1 MVGTGVPG
9 VLMFYIQT
17 LSFARSLAAC
27 AIASMSLA
35 AIAQDAKQETP
46 QEIAGPVDPIVV
58 TATRVATRYN
68 RLIPDVS
75 VVDRE
80 EMQEYGPQA
89 PISDVLRNESGI
101 TVNTNGTMGTNTTV
115 QIRGASNNQSI
126 LLIDGMRLSSVSN
139 GGPSWAYIPMQQIGR
154 MEIVRGPTSSS
165 YGSEAIG
172 GVIQLFTRK
181 GSGPTKYYADAGYG
195 TYGTSSE
202 TVGVEGSQDGF
213 SYSLYGGNTHSLGLP
228 TFTNSSTDFNPN
240 SASYVNSNASTRL
253 AYTIAPGQEVGL
265 SALYGNGTNAYTAYD
280 PATYAS
286 NVMGYQT
293 QLLSVMSAYTQNR
306 IIDDWQSLVRFG
318 QSVDTSRNYLAG
330 GTPTGSYRS
339 VQTQAQWQN
348 DINLPIG
355 KGLLVYEYLQQN
367 LDSTQAYAVTSR
379 NINTVQ
385 AGWNGD
391 IGNNLFQAN
400 VRNDSNSQFGGA
412 TTGSVGYGYFILPT
426 VRATAA
432 WGSGFRA
439 PTFNELYYQSGFW
452 NGNPN
457 LQPEKSQN
465 GEGGFRYDDGTHR
478 AGVIYHYN
486 DVTNLIQNTSNSA
499 ENIGQAVLQGWSF
512 TYGGK
517 VYGLDVNASYDNQD
531 TRDKA
536 TGNFLPYRP
545 ANFGSLT
552 ISKKKE
558 RWDFGGQMQA
568 SGSQQSN
575 PGYGNPYNNNI
586 TMGGY
591 TLFNIFGS
599 VNLIK
604 DVSLFMRGNNIF
616 NRQYSTS
623 ANGYA
628 AAPEYGL
635 PATAN
640 YYRSP
645 GSNFF
650 VGLRFDTR

>member
-1 MVGTGVPG
+1 
-9 VLMFYIQT
+9 MFVIQKP
-17 LSFARSLAAC
+17 SFARSLVAC
-27 AIASMSLA
+27 ALASISLA

-46 QEIAGPVDPIVV
+46 EEIAGPADPIVV
-58 TATRVATRYN
+58 TATRVPTRYN

-80 EMQEYGPQA
+80 SMQEYGPQA

-181 GSGPTKYYADAGYG
+181 GEGPTKYYADAGYG

-202 TVGVEGSQDGF
+202 TVGVEGSEGGL

-228 TFTNSSTDFNPN
+228 TLTNPSTNFNPN
-240 SASYVNSNASTRL
+240 SAAYVNSNASTRL
-253 AYTIAPGQEVGL
+253 AYTLAPGQEVGV
-265 SALYGNGTNAYTAYD
+265 SALYGNGYNNYTNG
-280 PATYAS
+280 
-286 NVMGYQT
+286 NGGMNYQT

-306 IIDDWQSLVRFG
+306 IVDDWQSLIRFG
-318 QSVDTSRNYLAG
+318 QSVDTSRNYYAG
-330 GTPTGSYRS
+330 GAQNGSFRS
-339 VQTQAQWQN
+339 AQTQAQWQN
-348 DINLPIG
+348 DINLPVG
-355 KGLLVYEYLQQN
+355 KGLLVYEFLQQN
-367 LDSTQAYAVTSR
+367 LDSTQAYTVTSR

-391 IGNNLFQAN
+391 VGNNLFQAN
-400 VRNDSNSQFGGA
+400 VRNDSNSQFGSA
-412 TTGSVGYGYFILPT
+412 TTGSVGYGYFLIPS

-432 WGSGFRA
+432 WGTGFRA
-439 PTFNELYYQSGFW
+439 PTFNELYWSETGPYGW

-457 LQPEKSQN
+457 LQPERSQN
-465 GEGGFRYDDGTHR
+465 GEGGIRFDNGAHR

-486 DVTNLIQNTSNSA
+486 YVSNLIQNTDFTAVNV
-499 ENIGQAVLQGWSF
+499 NQAVLQGWSL

-517 VYGLDVNASYDNQD
+517 VYGIDVAASYDNQD
-531 TRDKA
+531 ARDVQ
-536 TGNFLPYRP
+536 TGSFLPYRP

-552 ISKKKE
+552 VSKKQE
-558 RWDFGGQMQA
+558 RWDFGGQMQV

-575 PGYGNPYNNNI
+575 PGNANPYNNDI

-616 NRQYSTS
+616 NRQYSTT

-628 AAPEYGL
+628 AAPEWNL

>member
-1 MVGTGVPG
+1 MS
-9 VLMFYIQT
+9 YIQKP
-17 LSFARSLAAC
+17 SFARSLVAC
-27 AIASMSLA
+27 AIASVSLV
-35 AIAQDAKQETP
+35 AIAQEAKQETP
-46 QEIAGPVDPIVV
+46 EEISGPADPIVV
-58 TATRVATRYN
+58 TATRVPTRYN
-68 RLIPDVS
+68 RLISDVS

-80 EMQEYGPQA
+80 TMQEYGPQA
-89 PISDVLRNESGI
+89 QISDVLRNESGI

-126 LLIDGMRLSSVSN
+126 LLIDGMRLSSVAN

-181 GSGPTKYYADAGYG
+181 GEGPTKFYADAGYG

-202 TVGVEGSQDGF
+202 TVGVEGSVEGL

-228 TFTNSSTDFNPN
+228 TLTNPSTDFNPN
-240 SASYVNSNASTRL
+240 SAAYVNSNASTRL
-253 AYTIAPGQEVGL
+253 AYTIAPGQELGVT
-265 SALYGNGTNAYTAYD
+265 ALYGNGYNNYT
-280 PATYAS
+280 TGG
-286 NVMGYQT
+286 NTRYQT
-293 QLLSVMSAYTQNR
+293 QLLSVMSAYTQNK
-306 IIDDWQSLVRFG
+306 ILDDWQSLVRFG
-318 QSVDTSRNYLAG
+318 QSVDTNRNYFAG
-330 GTPTGSYRS
+330 GAQDGSFRS
-339 VQTQAQWQN
+339 TQTQAQWQN
-348 DINLPIG
+348 DINLPVG

-367 LDSTQAYAVTSR
+367 LDSTQTFAVTSR

-391 IGNNLFQAN
+391 VGNNLFQAN
-400 VRNDSNSQFGGA
+400 VRNDSNSQFGSA
-412 TTGSVGYGYFILPT
+412 TTGSAGYGYFLWPT
-426 VRATAA
+426 LRATAA
-432 WGSGFRA
+432 WGTGFRA
-439 PTFNELYYQSGFW
+439 PTFNELYWVDSSPYGW

-465 GEGGFRYDDGTHR
+465 SEGGFRYDNGVHR

-486 DVTNLIQNTSNSA
+486 YVTNLIQNTDYTAVNVS
-499 ENIGQAVLQGWSF
+499 QAVLQGWSF

-517 VYGLDVNASYDNQD
+517 VYGLDVAASYDNQD
-531 TRDKA
+531 ARDTQ
-536 TGNFLPYRP
+536 TGSFLPYRP

-552 ISKKKE
+552 VSKKQE
-558 RWDFGGQMQA
+558 RWDFGGQMQV

-575 PGYGNPYNNNI
+575 PGNVNPANNDI

-604 DVSLFMRGNNIF
+604 DVSLFVRGNNVF
-616 NRQYSTS
+616 NRQYSTN

-628 AAPEYGL
+628 SSTYYGTTY

-640 YYRSP
+640 YFRSP

>member
-1 MVGTGVPG
+1 
-9 VLMFYIQT
+9 MFHIQKP
-17 LSFARSLAAC
+17 SVARSLVAC

-46 QEIAGPVDPIVV
+46 EEISGPADPIVV
-58 TATRVATRYN
+58 TATRVPTRYN

-80 EMQEYGPQA
+80 NMQEYGPQA

-101 TVNTNGTMGTNTTV
+101 TVNQNGTMGTNTTV

-181 GSGPTKYYADAGYG
+181 GEGPTKYYADAGYG
-195 TYGTSSE
+195 TYGTSAE

-228 TFTNSSTDFNPN
+228 TFTNASTDFNPN
-240 SASYVNSNASTRL
+240 SAAYVNSNASTRL
-253 AYTIAPGQEVGL
+253 AYTVAPGQEVGVT
-265 SALYGNGTNAYTAYD
+265 ALYGNGYNNYTNTSKD
-280 PATYAS
+280 MS
-286 NVMGYQT
+286 YQT
-293 QLLSVMSAYTQNR
+293 QLLSVMSAYTQNK
-306 IIDDWQSLVRFG
+306 ILDDWQSMVRFG
-318 QSVDTSRNYLAG
+318 QSVDTSRNFLAG
-330 GTPTGSYRS
+330 GTPDNGGSYRS
-339 VQTQAQWQN
+339 TQTQAQWQN
-348 DINLPIG
+348 DINLPVG
-355 KGLLVYEYLQQN
+355 KGLLAYEFLQQN

-412 TTGSVGYGYFILPT
+412 TTGSVGYGYFIIPT

-439 PTFNELYYQSGFW
+439 PTFNELYYQSGYW
-452 NGNPN
+452 NGNSN
-457 LQPEKSQN
+457 LQAERSQN
-465 GEGGFRYDDGTHR
+465 GEAGFRYDDGKQK

-486 DVTNLIQNTSNSA
+486 DVSNLIQNTDFTA
-499 ENIGQAVLQGWSF
+499 VNIGQAVLQGWSF
-512 TYGGK
+512 TYGGR
-517 VYGLDVNASYDNQD
+517 VYGVDVAASFDNQD

-552 ISKKKE
+552 LSKKQE
-558 RWDFGGQMQA
+558 RWDFGGQMQL

-575 PGYGNPYNNNI
+575 PGNADPYSNNI

-616 NRQYSTS
+616 NRQYSTA

-628 AAPEYGL
+628 ASTYDGVTY

>member
-1 MVGTGVPG
+1 MSSYPVFT
-9 VLMFYIQT
+9 
-17 LSFARSLAAC
+17 RSAVAI
-27 AIASMSLA
+27 AIASLTLSVV
-35 AIAQDAKQETP
+35 AQESTAPTSPEQ
-46 QEIAGPVDPIVV
+46 IAGPADPIVV
-58 TATRVATRYN
+58 TATRVPTRYN
-68 RLIPDVS
+68 RLISDVS

-80 EMQEYGPQA
+80 TMQEYGPQA
-89 PISDVLRNESGI
+89 QISDVLRNESGI

-126 LLIDGMRLSSVSN
+126 LLIDGMRLSSVAN

-181 GSGPTKYYADAGYG
+181 GEGPTKFYADAGYG

-202 TVGVEGSQDGF
+202 TVGVEGSVEGL

-228 TFTNSSTDFNPN
+228 TLTNPSTDFNPN
-240 SASYVNSNASTRL
+240 SAAYVNSNASTRL
-253 AYTIAPGQEVGL
+253 AYTIAPGQELGVT
-265 SALYGNGTNAYTAYD
+265 ALYGNGYNNYT
-280 PATYAS
+280 TGG
-286 NVMGYQT
+286 NTRYQT
-293 QLLSVMSAYTQNR
+293 QLLSVMSAYTQNK
-306 IIDDWQSLVRFG
+306 ILDDWQSLVRFG
-318 QSVDTSRNYLAG
+318 QSVDTNRNYFAG
-330 GTPTGSYRS
+330 GAQDGSFRS
-339 VQTQAQWQN
+339 TQTQAQWQN
-348 DINLPIG
+348 DINLPVG

-367 LDSTQAYAVTSR
+367 LDSTQTFAVTSR

-391 IGNNLFQAN
+391 VGNNLFQAN
-400 VRNDSNSQFGGA
+400 VRNDSNSQFGSA
-412 TTGSVGYGYFILPT
+412 TTGSAGYGYFLWPT
-426 VRATAA
+426 LRATAA
-432 WGSGFRA
+432 WGTGFRA
-439 PTFNELYYQSGFW
+439 PTFNELYWVDSSPYGW

-465 GEGGFRYDDGTHR
+465 SEGGFRYDNGVHR

-486 DVTNLIQNTSNSA
+486 YVTNLIQNTDYTAVNVS
-499 ENIGQAVLQGWSF
+499 QAVLQGWSF

-517 VYGLDVNASYDNQD
+517 VYGLDVAASYDNQD
-531 TRDKA
+531 ARDTQ
-536 TGNFLPYRP
+536 TGSFLPYRP

-552 ISKKKE
+552 VSKKQE
-558 RWDFGGQMQA
+558 RWDFGGQMQV

-575 PGYGNPYNNNI
+575 PGNVNPANNDI

-604 DVSLFMRGNNIF
+604 DVSLFVRGNNVF
-616 NRQYSTS
+616 NRQYSTN

-628 AAPEYGL
+628 SSTYYGTTY

-640 YYRSP
+640 YFRSP

>member
-1 MVGTGVPG
+1 
-9 VLMFYIQT
+9 MFVIQKP
-17 LSFARSLAAC
+17 SFARSLVAC
-27 AIASMSLA
+27 AIASMSFA
-35 AIAQDAKQETP
+35 AIAQEAKPETP
-46 QEIAGPVDPIVV
+46 EEIAGPADPIVV
-58 TATRVATRYN
+58 TATRVPTRYN

-80 EMQEYGPQA
+80 TMQEYGPQA

-181 GSGPTKYYADAGYG
+181 GEGPTKYYADAGYG

-202 TVGVEGSQDGF
+202 TVGVEGSEGGLSF
-213 SYSLYGGNTHSLGLP
+213 SLYGGNTHSLGLP
-228 TFTNSSTDFNPN
+228 TLTNPSTSFNPN
-240 SASYVNSNASTRL
+240 SAAYVNSNASTRL
-253 AYTIAPGQEVGL
+253 AYTIAPGQEVGV
-265 SALYGNGTNAYTAYD
+265 SALYGNGYNNYTYGGN
-280 PATYAS
+280 S
-286 NVMGYQT
+286 YQT
-293 QLLSVMSAYTQNR
+293 QLLSVMSAYTQNK
-306 IIDDWQSLVRFG
+306 IVDEWQSLIRFG
-318 QSVDTSRNYLAG
+318 QSVDTSRNYYAG
-330 GTPTGSYRS
+330 GAPIPNSSYRS
-339 VQTQAQWQN
+339 SQTQAQWQN
-348 DINLPIG
+348 DINLPVG
-355 KGLLVYEYLQQN
+355 KALLVYEFLQQN
-367 LDSTQAYAVTSR
+367 LDSTQEYSTTSR

-400 VRNDSNSQFGGA
+400 VRNDSNSQFGSA

-426 VRATAA
+426 IRATAA

-439 PTFNELYYQSGFW
+439 PNFNELYYSYTSPWGPGDSW
-452 NGNPN
+452 YGNPN
-457 LQPEKSQN
+457 LQPERSQN
-465 GEGGFRYDDGTHR
+465 GEGGFRYDDGVHR

-486 DVTNLIQNTSNSA
+486 DVSNLIQNTSSSQGGTA
-499 ENIGQAVLQGWSF
+499 VNIGQAVLQGWSF

-517 VYGLDVNASYDNQD
+517 LYGLDLAASYDNQD

-536 TGNFLPYRP
+536 TGAFLPYRP

-552 ISKKKE
+552 VSKKQE
-558 RWDFGGQMQA
+558 RWDFGGQMQV

-575 PGYGNPYNNNI
+575 PGNANPYNNDI

-616 NRQYSTS
+616 NRQYSTN

-628 AAPEYGL
+628 ASPPY

>member
-1 MVGTGVPG
+1 
-9 VLMFYIQT
+9 MFLIQKP
-17 LSFARSLAAC
+17 SAARSLVAC
-27 AIASMSLA
+27 AIASISFA
-35 AIAQDAKQETP
+35 ATAQDAKQETP
-46 QEIAGPVDPIVV
+46 EDIAGPADPIVV
-58 TATRVATRYN
+58 TATRVPTRYN

-80 EMQEYGPQA
+80 TMQEYGPQA

-101 TVNTNGTMGTNTTV
+101 TVNQNGTMGTNTTV

-126 LLIDGMRLSSVSN
+126 LLIDGMRLSSAAN
-139 GGPSWAYIPMQQIGR
+139 GGPTWAYIPMQQIGR

-181 GSGPTKYYADAGYG
+181 GEGPTKYYADAGYG

-202 TVGVEGSQDGF
+202 TVGVEGSQDGL
-213 SYSLYGGNTHSLGLP
+213 SYSVYGGNTHSLGLP
-228 TFTNSSTDFNPN
+228 TLTNPSTNFNPN
-240 SASYVNSNASTRL
+240 NAAYVNSNASTRL
-253 AYTIAPGQEVGL
+253 AYTIAPGQEIGAT
-265 SALYGNGTNAYTAYD
+265 ALYGNGYNNYTNG
-280 PATYAS
+280 S
-286 NVMGYQT
+286 GSLSYQT
-293 QLLSVMSAYTQNR
+293 QLLSVMSAYTQNK
-306 IIDDWQSLVRFG
+306 IADDWQSLVRFG
-318 QSVDTSRNYLAG
+318 QSVDTQKNYFAG
-330 GTPTGSYRS
+330 GSPDGSFRS
-339 VQTQAQWQN
+339 TQTQAQWQN
-348 DINLPIG
+348 DINLPVG
-355 KGLLVYEYLQQN
+355 KGLLVYEFLQQK

-391 IGNNLFQAN
+391 VGNNLFQAN

-412 TTGSVGYGYFILPT
+412 TTGSAGYGYFLTPT
-426 VRATAA
+426 LRATAA
-432 WGSGFRA
+432 WGTGFRA
-439 PTFNELYYQSGFW
+439 PTFNELYWVDNSPYGW

-465 GEGGFRYDDGTHR
+465 GEGGFRYDNGVQR

-486 DVTNLIQNTSNSA
+486 YVTNLIQNTDFTAVNVS
-499 ENIGQAVLQGWSF
+499 QAVLQGWSL

-517 VYGLDVNASYDNQD
+517 LYGLDVSASYDNQD
-531 TRDKA
+531 ARDTQ
-536 TGNFLPYRP
+536 TGSFLPYRP

-552 ISKKKE
+552 VSKKQE
-558 RWDFGGQMQA
+558 RWDLGGQMQV
-568 SGSQQSN
+568 SGSQQTN
-575 PGYGNPYNNNI
+575 PGNANPANNDI

-616 NRQYSTS
+616 NRQYSTN

-628 AAPEYGL
+628 AAPAWGL

>member
-1 MVGTGVPG
+1 MS
-9 VLMFYIQT
+9 YIQ
-17 LSFARSLAAC
+17 SPSVARSLVAC

-46 QEIAGPVDPIVV
+46 EEIVGPEDPIVV
-58 TATRVATRYN
+58 TATRVPTRYN

-75 VVDRE
+75 VVDRT

-181 GSGPTKYYADAGYG
+181 GQGPTKFYADAGYG

-202 TVGVEGSQDGF
+202 TVGVEGSEGGL

-228 TFTNSSTDFNPN
+228 TYTNASTDFNPN

-265 SALYGNGTNAYTAYD
+265 SALYGNGTNAYTAFD

-293 QLLSVMSAYTQNR
+293 QLLSVMSAYTQNK
-306 IIDDWQSLVRFG
+306 IVDDWQSLVRVG
-318 QSVDTSRNYLAG
+318 QSVDTSHNYLAG

-339 VQTQAQWQN
+339 VQNQAQWQN
-348 DINLPIG
+348 DINLPVG
-355 KGLLVYEYLQQN
+355 KGLLVYEYLQQT

-391 IGNNLFQAN
+391 VGNNLFQAN

-426 VRATAA
+426 IRATAA

-439 PTFNELYYQSGFW
+439 PNFNELYYQSGYW

-486 DVTNLIQNTSNSA
+486 DVSNLIQSTSNSA
-499 ENIGQAVLQGWSF
+499 VNIGQAVLQGWSF

-517 VYGLDVNASYDNQD
+517 VYGLDVAASYDNQD
-531 TRDKA
+531 ARDKA
-536 TGNFLPYRP
+536 TGNFLPNRP

-552 ISKKKE
+552 ASKNVE
-558 RWDFGGQMQA
+558 RWDFGGQMQF

-575 PGYGNPYNNNI
+575 PGNPADANI

-599 VNLIK
+599 VKLIK
-604 DVSLFMRGNNIF
+604 DVSVFMRGNNIF
-616 NRQYSTS
+616 NRQYSTAAS
-623 ANGYA
+623 AYPA
-628 AAPEYGL
+628 SDWS

>member
-1 MVGTGVPG
+1 
-9 VLMFYIQT
+9 MFYIQKPRT
-17 LSFARSLAAC
+17 ARSLVAC
-27 AIASMSLA
+27 AIASISFA
-35 AIAQDAKQETP
+35 AIAQDAKPETP
-46 QEIAGPVDPIVV
+46 EDIAGPADPIVV
-58 TATRVATRYN
+58 TATRVPTRYN
-68 RLIPDVS
+68 RLIPDVT

-101 TVNTNGTMGTNTTV
+101 TVNQNGTMGTNTTV

-139 GGPSWAYIPMQQIGR
+139 GGPSWAYIPMQQVGR

-181 GSGPTKYYADAGYG
+181 GEGPTKFYADAGYG

-228 TFTNSSTDFNPN
+228 TLTNASTGFNPN
-240 SASYVNSNASTRL
+240 SAAYVNSNASTRL
-253 AYTIAPGQEVGL
+253 AYTVAPGQEVGVT
-265 SALYGNGTNAYTAYD
+265 ALYGNGYNNYTL
-280 PATYAS
+280 S
-286 NVMGYQT
+286 GNSYQT
-293 QLLSVMSAYTQNR
+293 QWLSVMSAYTQNK
-306 IIDDWQSLVRFG
+306 IVDDWQSLIRFG
-318 QSVDTSRNYLAG
+318 QSVDTSKNYLAG
-330 GTPTGSYRS
+330 GTPMDGSSYRS
-339 VQTQAQWQN
+339 AQTQAQWQN
-348 DINLPIG
+348 DFNMPVG
-355 KGLLVYEYLQQN
+355 KGLLAYEFMQQK
-367 LDSTQAYAVTSR
+367 LDSTQAYSTTSR

-385 AGWNGD
+385 GGWNGD
-391 IGNNLFQAN
+391 VGNNLFQAN
-400 VRNDSNSQFGGA
+400 IRNDSNSQFGNA

-432 WGSGFRA
+432 WGNAFRA
-439 PTFNELYYQSGFW
+439 PTFNELYYSYTDPWGPAYSW
-452 NGNPN
+452 YGNQN

-465 GEGGFRYDDGTHR
+465 AEGGLRYDDGIHR

-486 DVTNLIQNTSNSA
+486 DVSNLIQNTTTNQGGTA
-499 ENIGQAVLQGWSF
+499 VNIGQAVLQGWSF

-517 VYGLDVNASYDNQD
+517 VYGLDVAASYDNQD

-536 TGNFLPYRP
+536 TGSFLPYRP
-545 ANFGSLT
+545 ANYGSLT
-552 ISKKKE
+552 VSRKQE
-558 RWDFGGQMQA
+558 RWDFGGQMQV

-575 PGYGNPYNNNI
+575 PGNTNPDTTNI
-586 TMGGY
+586 TLGGY
-591 TLFNIFGS
+591 ALFNIFGS

-616 NRQYSTS
+616 NRQYSTVAS
-623 ANGYA
+623 GY
-628 AAPEYGL
+628 
-635 PATAN
+635 PASSWGPASAN

>member
-1 MVGTGVPG
+1 MS
-9 VLMFYIQT
+9 YIQ
-17 LSFARSLAAC
+17 SPSVARSLVAC

-46 QEIAGPVDPIVV
+46 EEIVGPEDPIVV
-58 TATRVATRYN
+58 TATRVPTRYN

-75 VVDRE
+75 VVDRT

-181 GSGPTKYYADAGYG
+181 GQGPTKFYADAGYG

-202 TVGVEGSQDGF
+202 TVGVEGSEGGL

-228 TFTNSSTDFNPN
+228 TLTNPSTNFNPN
-240 SASYVNSNASTRL
+240 SAAYVNSNASTRL
-253 AYTIAPGQEVGL
+253 AYTLAPGQEVGV
-265 SALYGNGTNAYTAYD
+265 SALYGNGYNNYTNG
-280 PATYAS
+280 
-286 NVMGYQT
+286 NGGMNYQT
-293 QLLSVMSAYTQNR
+293 QLLSVISAYTQNK
-306 IIDDWQSLVRFG
+306 IVDDWQSLIRFG
-318 QSVDTSRNYLAG
+318 QSVDTSRNYYAG
-330 GTPTGSYRS
+330 GTQNGSFRS
-339 VQTQAQWQN
+339 AQTQAQWQN

-355 KGLLVYEYLQQN
+355 KGLLAYEFLQQN
-367 LDSTQAYAVTSR
+367 LDSTQAYTVTSR

-391 IGNNLFQAN
+391 VGNNLFQAN
-400 VRNDSNSQFGGA
+400 VRNDSNSQFGSA
-412 TTGSVGYGYFILPT
+412 TTGSVGYGYFLMPS

-432 WGSGFRA
+432 WGTGFRA
-439 PTFNELYYQSGFW
+439 PTFNELYWSEPGLYGW

-457 LQPEKSQN
+457 LQPERSQN
-465 GEGGFRYDDGTHR
+465 SEGGIRFDNGVHR
-478 AGVIYHYN
+478 AGIIYHYN
-486 DVTNLIQNTSNSA
+486 YVSNLIQNTDFTAVNVS
-499 ENIGQAVLQGWSF
+499 QAVLQGWSL

-517 VYGLDVNASYDNQD
+517 VYGVDVAASYDNQD
-531 TRDKA
+531 TRDVQ
-536 TGNFLPYRP
+536 TGSFLPYRP

-552 ISKKKE
+552 ISKKQDW
-558 RWDFGGQMQA
+558 WDFGGQMQV

-575 PGYGNPYNNNI
+575 PGNANPANNDI

-604 DVSLFMRGNNIF
+604 DVSLFIRGNNIF
-616 NRQYSTS
+616 NRQYSTNAS
-623 ANGYA
+623 GYA
-628 AAPEYGL
+628 ASTWGSTTY

>member
-1 MVGTGVPG
+1 MS
-9 VLMFYIQT
+9 YIQKP
-17 LSFARSLAAC
+17 SFARSLVAC
-27 AIASMSLA
+27 AIASVSLV
-35 AIAQDAKQETP
+35 AIAQEAKQETP
-46 QEIAGPVDPIVV
+46 EEISGPADPIVV
-58 TATRVATRYN
+58 TATRVPTRYN
-68 RLIPDVS
+68 RLISDAS

-80 EMQEYGPQA
+80 TMQEYGPQA
-89 PISDVLRNESGI
+89 QISDVLRNESGI

-126 LLIDGMRLSSVSN
+126 LLIDGMRLSSVAN

-181 GSGPTKYYADAGYG
+181 GEGPTKFYADAGYG

-202 TVGVEGSQDGF
+202 TVGVEGSVEGL

-228 TFTNSSTDFNPN
+228 TLTNPSTDFNPN
-240 SASYVNSNASTRL
+240 SAAYVNSNASTRL
-253 AYTIAPGQEVGL
+253 AYTIAPGQELGVT
-265 SALYGNGTNAYTAYD
+265 ALYGNGYNNYT
-280 PATYAS
+280 TGG
-286 NVMGYQT
+286 NTRYQT
-293 QLLSVMSAYTQNR
+293 QLLSVMSAYTQNK
-306 IIDDWQSLVRFG
+306 ILDDWQSLVRFG
-318 QSVDTSRNYLAG
+318 QSVDTNRNYFAG
-330 GTPTGSYRS
+330 GAQDGSFRS
-339 VQTQAQWQN
+339 TQTQAQWQN
-348 DINLPIG
+348 DINLPVG

-367 LDSTQAYAVTSR
+367 LDSTQTFAVTSR

-391 IGNNLFQAN
+391 VGNNLFQAN
-400 VRNDSNSQFGGA
+400 VRNDSNSQFGSA
-412 TTGSVGYGYFILPT
+412 TTGSAGYGYFLWPT
-426 VRATAA
+426 LRATAA
-432 WGSGFRA
+432 WGTGFRA
-439 PTFNELYYQSGFW
+439 PTFNELYWVDSSPYGW

-465 GEGGFRYDDGTHR
+465 SEGGFRYDNGVHR

-486 DVTNLIQNTSNSA
+486 YVTNLIQNTDYTAVNVS
-499 ENIGQAVLQGWSF
+499 QAVLQGWSF

-517 VYGLDVNASYDNQD
+517 VYGLDVAASYDNQD
-531 TRDKA
+531 ARDTQ
-536 TGNFLPYRP
+536 TGSFLPYRP

-552 ISKKKE
+552 VSKKQE
-558 RWDFGGQMQA
+558 RWDFGGQMQV

-575 PGYGNPYNNNI
+575 PGNVNPANNDI

-604 DVSLFMRGNNIF
+604 DVSLFVRGNNVF
-616 NRQYSTS
+616 NRQYSTN

-628 AAPEYGL
+628 SSTYYGTTY

-640 YYRSP
+640 YFRSP

>member
-1 MVGTGVPG
+1 MST
-9 VLMFYIQT
+9 IQT
-17 LSFARSLAAC
+17 QGFARNALAF
-27 AIASMSLA
+27 AIASLA
-35 AIAQDAKQETP
+35 LNAIAQETP
-46 QEIAGPVDPIVV
+46 QEIAGPEDPIVV
-58 TATRVATRYN
+58 TATRTPTRYN

-80 EMQEYGPQA
+80 TMQEYGPQA

-126 LLIDGMRLSSVSN
+126 LLIDGMRMSSVAN

-181 GSGPTKYYADAGYG
+181 GEGPTKYYADAGYG
-195 TYGTSSE
+195 TYGTSAE
-202 TVGVEGSQDGF
+202 TVGVEGSTDGF
-213 SYSLYGGNTHSLGLP
+213 SYSVYGGNTHSLGLP
-228 TFTNSSTDFNPN
+228 TLTNPSTNFNPN
-240 SASYVNSNASTRL
+240 SAAYVNSSASTRL
-253 AYTIAPGQEVGL
+253 AYTIAPGQEIGAT
-265 SALYGNGTNAYTAYD
+265 ALYGNGYNNYTNG
-280 PATYAS
+280 S
-286 NVMGYQT
+286 GNISYQT
-293 QLLSVMSAYTQNR
+293 QLMSVMSAYTQNK
-306 IIDDWQSLVRFG
+306 IVDDWQSLVRFG
-318 QSVDTSRNYLAG
+318 QSVDTQKNYFSG
-330 GTPTGSYRS
+330 GSPDGSFRS
-339 VQTQAQWQN
+339 TQTQAQWQN
-348 DINLPIG
+348 DINLPVG
-355 KGLLVYEYLQQN
+355 KGLLAYEFLQQK

-391 IGNNLFQAN
+391 VGNNLFQAN
-400 VRNDSNSQFGGA
+400 VRNDSNSQFGSA
-412 TTGSVGYGYFILPT
+412 TTGSVGYGYFLMPAL
-426 VRATAA
+426 RATAA
-432 WGSGFRA
+432 WGTGFRA
-439 PTFNELYYQSGFW
+439 PTFNELYWVDNSPYGW

-465 GEGGFRYDDGTHR
+465 GEAGFRYDNGAHR

-486 DVTNLIQNTSNSA
+486 YVTNLIQNTDFTAVNVS
-499 ENIGQAVLQGWSF
+499 QAVLQGWSF

-517 VYGLDVNASYDNQD
+517 VYGLDVAASYDNQD
-531 TRDKA
+531 ARDTQ
-536 TGNFLPYRP
+536 TGSFLPYRP

-552 ISKKKE
+552 VSKKQE
-558 RWDFGGQMQA
+558 RWDLGGQMQL

-575 PGYGNPYNNNI
+575 PGNANPANNDI

-599 VNLIK
+599 LSLRK
-604 DVSLFMRGNNIF
+604 DLSIFMRGNNIF
-616 NRQYSTS
+616 NRQYSTN

-628 AAPEYGL
+628 ESNYYGTTY

-645 GSNFF
+645 GANFF

>member
-1 MVGTGVPG
+1 
-9 VLMFYIQT
+9 
-17 LSFARSLAAC
+17 
-27 AIASMSLA
+27 
-35 AIAQDAKQETP
+35 
-46 QEIAGPVDPIVV
+46 
-58 TATRVATRYN
+58 
-68 RLIPDVS
+68 
-75 VVDRE
+75 
-80 EMQEYGPQA
+80 
-89 PISDVLRNESGI
+89 
-101 TVNTNGTMGTNTTV
+101 
-115 QIRGASNNQSI
+115 
-126 LLIDGMRLSSVSN
+126 
-139 GGPSWAYIPMQQIGR
+139 

-181 GSGPTKYYADAGYG
+181 GEGPTKYYADAGYG

-202 TVGVEGSQDGF
+202 TVGVEGSKDGF

-228 TFTNSSTDFNPN
+228 TLTNASTNFNPN
-240 SASYVNSNASTRL
+240 NAAYVNSNASTRL
-253 AYTIAPGQEVGL
+253 AYTIAPGQEVGVT
-265 SALYGNGTNAYTAYD
+265 ALYGNGYNNYTSSS
-280 PATYAS
+280 S
-286 NVMGYQT
+286 NMSYQT
-293 QLLSVMSAYTQNR
+293 QLLSVMSAYTQNK
-306 IIDDWQSLVRFG
+306 ILDNWQSLVRFG
-318 QSVDTSRNYLAG
+318 QSVDTQRNYLAG
-330 GTPTGSYRS
+330 GTPDNGGSYRS
-339 VQTQAQWQN
+339 TQTQAQWQN
-348 DINLPIG
+348 DINLPVG

-367 LDSTQAYAVTSR
+367 LDSTQAYAATSR

-391 IGNNLFQAN
+391 VGNNLFQAN

-426 VRATAA
+426 IRATAA
-432 WGSGFRA
+432 WGTGFRA
-439 PTFNELYYQSGFW
+439 PTFNELYYQSSYW

-457 LQPEKSQN
+457 LNPERSQN
-465 GEGGFRYDDGTHR
+465 GEGGFRYDDGVHR

-486 DVTNLIQNTSNSA
+486 DINNLIQNTDFSA
-499 ENIGQAVLQGWSF
+499 VNIGQAVLQGWSF

-517 VYGLDVNASYDNQD
+517 VYGLDVAASYDNQD

-552 ISKKKE
+552 VSKKQE
-558 RWDFGGQMQA
+558 RWDFGGQMQV

-575 PGYGNPYNNNI
+575 PGNADPYSNNI

-616 NRQYSTS
+616 NRQYSTA

-628 AAPEYGL
+628 ASPEYGL

>member
-1 MVGTGVPG
+1 MST
-9 VLMFYIQT
+9 IQT
-17 LSFARSLAAC
+17 QGFARNALALAVASLALN
-27 AIASMSLA
+27 AIA
-35 AIAQDAKQETP
+35 QETP
-46 QEIAGPVDPIVV
+46 QEVAGPEDPIVV
-58 TATRVATRYN
+58 TATRVPTRYN

-80 EMQEYGPQA
+80 TMQEYGPQA
-89 PISDVLRNESGI
+89 PISDVLRNESGV

-126 LLIDGMRLSSVSN
+126 LLIDGMRMSSVAN

-181 GSGPTKYYADAGYG
+181 GEGPTKYYADAGYG
-195 TYGTSSE
+195 TYGTSAE

-213 SYSLYGGNTHSLGLP
+213 SYSVYGGNTHSLGLP
-228 TFTNSSTDFNPN
+228 TLTNSSTNFNPN
-240 SASYVNSNASTRL
+240 SAAYVNSNASTRL
-253 AYTIAPGQEVGL
+253 AYTVAPGQELGVT
-265 SALYGNGTNAYTAYD
+265 ALYGNGYNNYT
-280 PATYAS
+280 S
-286 NVMGYQT
+286 SGNMRYQT
-293 QLLSVMSAYTQNR
+293 QLMSVMSAYTQNK
-306 IIDDWQSLVRFG
+306 ILDDWQSLVRFG
-318 QSVDTSRNYLAG
+318 QSVDTQKNYYAG
-330 GTPTGSYRS
+330 GSPNGSFRS
-339 VQTQAQWQN
+339 AQTQAQWQN
-348 DINLPIG
+348 DINLPMG
-355 KGLLVYEYLQQN
+355 KGLLVYEFLQQS
-367 LDSTQAYAVTSR
+367 LDSTQAYSVTSR

-412 TTGSVGYGYFILPT
+412 TTGSVGYGYFLTPSL
-426 VRATAA
+426 RATGA
-432 WGSGFRA
+432 WGTGFRA
-439 PTFNELYYQSGFW
+439 PTFNELYWTESGQYGW

-465 GEGGFRYDDGTHR
+465 GEGGLRYDNGTHR

-486 DVTNLIQNTSNSA
+486 YVTNLIQNTDYTAVNVS
-499 ENIGQAVLQGWSF
+499 QAVLQGWSF

-517 VYGLDVNASYDNQD
+517 VYGLDVAASYDNQD
-531 TRDKA
+531 ARDTQ
-536 TGNFLPYRP
+536 TGSFLPYRP

-552 ISKKKE
+552 ISKKQE
-558 RWDFGGQMQA
+558 RFDLGGQMQF

-575 PGYGNPYNNNI
+575 PGNANPANNDI

-599 VNLIK
+599 VNLRK
-604 DVSLFMRGNNIF
+604 DISLFMRGNNIF

-623 ANGYA
+623 ASGYA
-628 AAPEYGL
+628 ASTWGSTTY
-635 PATAN
+635 PATAD

-645 GSNFF
+645 GANFF

>member
-1 MVGTGVPG
+1 MS
-9 VLMFYIQT
+9 YIQKP
-17 LSFARSLAAC
+17 SFARSLVAC
-27 AIASMSLA
+27 AIASMSLG
-35 AIAQDAKQETP
+35 AIAQEPKQETP
-46 QEIAGPVDPIVV
+46 AEISGPADPIVV
-58 TATRVATRYN
+58 TATRVPTRYN

-80 EMQEYGPQA
+80 SMQEYGPQA
-89 PISDVLRNESGI
+89 PISDVLRNESGV

-126 LLIDGMRLSSVSN
+126 LLIDGMRLSSVAN

-181 GSGPTKYYADAGYG
+181 GEGPTKYYADAGYG

-202 TVGVEGSQDGF
+202 TVGVEGSKDGL

-228 TFTNSSTDFNPN
+228 TLTNPSTDFNPN
-240 SASYVNSNASTRL
+240 NAAYVNSNASTRL
-253 AYTIAPGQEVGL
+253 AYTVAPGQEIGVT
-265 SALYGNGTNAYTAYD
+265 ALYGNGYNNYT
-280 PATYAS
+280 TGG
-286 NVMGYQT
+286 NIRYQT
-293 QLLSVMSAYTQNR
+293 QLLSVMSAYTQNK
-306 IIDDWQSLVRFG
+306 ILDDWQSLVRFG
-318 QSVDTSRNYLAG
+318 QSVDTNRNYFAG
-330 GTPTGSYRS
+330 GAQDGSFRS
-339 VQTQAQWQN
+339 SQTQAQWQN
-348 DINLPIG
+348 DINLPVG

-367 LDSTQAYAVTSR
+367 LDSTQAFAVTSR

-391 IGNNLFQAN
+391 VGNNLFQAN

-412 TTGSVGYGYFILPT
+412 TTGSVGYGYFILPM

-432 WGSGFRA
+432 WGTGFRA
-439 PTFNELYYQSGFW
+439 PTFNELYWVDNTPYGW

-457 LQPEKSQN
+457 LQPERSQN
-465 GEGGFRYDDGTHR
+465 GEGGFRYDDGNHR

-486 DVTNLIQNTSNSA
+486 DVSNLIQNTDYTA
-499 ENIGQAVLQGWSF
+499 VNIGQAVLQGWSF

-517 VYGLDVNASYDNQD
+517 VYGLDVAASYDNQD

-545 ANFGSLT
+545 ANYGSLT
-552 ISKKKE
+552 VSKKQE
-558 RWDFGGQMQA
+558 RWDLGGQMQV

-575 PGYGNPYNNNI
+575 PGYANPYNNNI

-616 NRQYSTS
+616 NRQYSTA

-628 AAPEYGL
+628 ASPEYGL

>member
-1 MVGTGVPG
+1 MP
-9 VLMFYIQT
+9 YIQ
-17 LSFARSLAAC
+17 LPSVARSLVAC
-27 AIASMSLA
+27 AVASMSLA
-35 AIAQDAKQETP
+35 AIAQDAKQEIP
-46 QEIAGPVDPIVV
+46 EEIVGPEDPIVV
-58 TATRVATRYN
+58 TATRVPTRYN

-75 VVDRE
+75 VVDRT

-101 TVNTNGTMGTNTTV
+101 TVNTNGTTGTNTTV

-181 GSGPTKYYADAGYG
+181 GQGPTKFYADVGYG

-202 TVGVEGSQDGF
+202 TVGVEGSEGGL

-228 TFTNSSTDFNPN
+228 TLTNPSTNFNPN
-240 SASYVNSNASTRL
+240 SAAYVNSNASTRL
-253 AYTIAPGQEVGL
+253 AYTLAPGQEVGV
-265 SALYGNGTNAYTAYD
+265 SALYGNGYNNYTNG
-280 PATYAS
+280 
-286 NVMGYQT
+286 NGGMNYQT
-293 QLLSVMSAYTQNR
+293 QLLSVMSAYTQNK
-306 IIDDWQSLVRFG
+306 IVDDWQSLIRFG
-318 QSVDTSRNYLAG
+318 QSVDTSRNYYAG
-330 GTPTGSYRS
+330 GAQNGSFRS
-339 VQTQAQWQN
+339 AQTQAQWQN

-355 KGLLVYEYLQQN
+355 KGLLAYEFLQQN
-367 LDSTQAYAVTSR
+367 LDSTQAYTVTSR

-391 IGNNLFQAN
+391 VGNNLFQAN
-400 VRNDSNSQFGGA
+400 VRNDSNSQFGSA
-412 TTGSVGYGYFILPT
+412 TTGSVGYGYFLMPS

-432 WGSGFRA
+432 WGTGFRA
-439 PTFNELYYQSGFW
+439 PTFNELYWSEPGLYGW

-457 LQPEKSQN
+457 LQPERSQN
-465 GEGGFRYDDGTHR
+465 SEGGIRFDNGVHR
-478 AGVIYHYN
+478 AGIIYHYN
-486 DVTNLIQNTSNSA
+486 YVSNLIQNTDFTAVNVS
-499 ENIGQAVLQGWSF
+499 QAVLQGWSL
-512 TYGGK
+512 TYGGN
-517 VYGLDVNASYDNQD
+517 VYGVDVAASYDNQD
-531 TRDKA
+531 TRDVQ
-536 TGNFLPYRP
+536 TGSFLPYRP

-552 ISKKKE
+552 ISKKQE
-558 RWDFGGQMQA
+558 WWDLGGQMQV

-575 PGYGNPYNNNI
+575 PGNANPANNDI

-604 DVSLFMRGNNIF
+604 DVSLFIRGNNIF
-616 NRQYSTS
+616 NRQYSTNAS
-623 ANGYA
+623 GYA
-628 AAPEYGL
+628 ASTWGSTTY